1 MNNVNWFSSS
11 RFRFVI
17 IALGIVV
24 GFVAGFAAYNVTF
37 NQTAARMA
45 GVVDFTKSQS
55 LTYDSFNDAST
66 TKSLLRSIES
76 AGQLARDISQDG
88 GAVDEASLA
97 RYAGELSLTGVLVL
111 TPQGDLVGSY
121 SSDEVGYAQLEN
133 ELRETSAL
141 DVTRYAEKTYTS
153 RIDLDDGSYVDI
165 GCVQRLDAP
174 GVVVSMY
181 HTKLIFASRYNLTLQ
196 SMVEG
201 YSTQNNG
208 SIVVENEGQFIA
220 ANMMTSA
227 QLQAEGLSDFDQGV
241 VAEIRDHCKLGKASV
256 IRAESTWFIA
266 SFDKAR
272 DYYVYTYTPLRNNMG
287 GVVLSVALALALYTV
302 LAVLLLLLKRQSEHA
317 HLHELVAQEHEY
329 SERLAESARA
339 AQSANTAK
347 TEFLQRMSHDIR
359 TPINGIRGMVEM
371 GNAFD
376 GDIAKQRE
384 CRQKVWTASGILLDL
399 VSEVLDM
406 SKLESGEVELELR
419 STNLV
424 ELNDEVCEMLERQAG
439 ELHVTIIKEQ
449 DRIEHPY
456 VMASQIH
463 LKRLIMNIAGNAV
476 KYNKPGGTV
485 RLSCEELHAQGAT
498 GMYRITVADT
508 GIGMS
513 EEFQKHLFEPFS
525 REEQKLEAQPS
536 GTGLGTVIAKQLTEV
551 MGGTITFDSKLD
563 VGTTCVITL
572 PLIIDF
578 DAQQRNEELDQQADV
593 TLSGMSILLVEDN
606 ELNREIAE
614 FVLDQAGAH
623 VTTAFDGREAVDTFA
638 AAAPGTFSLVLMD
651 IMMPNMNGYEA
662 TRAIRAM
669 DRSDAQS
676 VPIVAMSANAFAD
689 DVAHSREAGMDD
701 HLAKPID
708 ADKLVRALARYRK
721 DA

>member
-1 MNNVNWFSSS
+1 MSNGNWLSS
-11 RFRFVI
+11 RFWAVI
-17 IALGIVV
+17 IAIGVV
-24 GFVAGFAAYNVTF
+24 MGVVAGFAAFNVTF
-37 NQTAARMA
+37 SQVADRMA

-76 AGQLARDISQDG
+76 AGQLARDVSQDG
-88 GAVDEASLA
+88 GATDAESLQ
-97 RYAGELSLTGVLVL
+97 RYAGELSLTAALVL
-111 TPQGDLVGSY
+111 TPEGDLVGSY
-121 SSDEVGYAQLEN
+121 SSDEVGYAQVES

-141 DVTRYAEKTYTS
+141 DVARYPLKTYAT
-153 RIDLDDGSYVDI
+153 RIELEDGSHVDV
-165 GCVQRLDAP
+165 GCSSRLDAP
-174 GVVVSMY
+174 GVVVSLY
-181 HTKLIFASRYNLTLQ
+181 RTKPAFGNRYSLTLQ

-208 SIVVENEGQFIA
+208 CIVVENDGNYIA
-220 ANMMTSA
+220 ANTMTLA
-227 QLQAEGLSDFDQGV
+227 QLQSEGIGDFDKGV
-241 VAEIRDHCKLGKASV
+241 ISAIKERCTLGKASV
-256 IRAESTWFIA
+256 INAESTWFIA
-266 SFDKAR
+266 SFDKGR
-272 DYYVYTYTPLRNNMG
+272 DYYVYTYTPLRNNLG
-287 GVVLSVALALALYTV
+287 GVALSVALALALYAV
-302 LAVLLLLLKRQSEHA
+302 FVILVVLLRRQSEHE

-329 SERLAESARA
+329 SERLAEAARE

-371 GNAFD
+371 GNVFD
-376 GDIAKQRE
+376 GDVAKQRE
-384 CRQKVWTASGILLDL
+384 CRQKIWMASGILLDL

-406 SKLESGEVELELR
+406 SKLESGKVELELR

-424 ELNDEVCEMLERQAG
+424 ALNDEVCEMLERQAD

-456 VMASQIH
+456 VMASQTH
-463 LKRLIMNIAGNAV
+463 LKRVIMNIASNAV

-485 RLSCEELHAQGAT
+485 RLSCEELHAEGAT
-498 GMYRITVADT
+498 AMYRITVADT

-513 EEFQKHLFEPFS
+513 KDFQQHLFEPFS
-525 REEQKLEAQPS
+525 REVQKLEAQPS
-536 GTGLGTVIAKQLTEV
+536 GTGLGTVIAKQLTEL
-551 MGGTITFDSKLD
+551 MGGAITFDSELD

-572 PLIIDF
+572 PLVIDF
-578 DAQQRNEELDQQADV
+578 DAQQRNEELDKQGDV
-593 TLSGMSILLVEDN
+593 TLAGMSILLVEDN
-606 ELNREIAE
+606 ELNCEIAE
-614 FVLDQAGAH
+614 FVLDQAGAN
-623 VTTAFDGREAVDTFA
+623 VTIAFDGREAVDAFA
-638 AAAPGTFSLVLMD
+638 AAAPGTFDLVLMD
-651 IMMPNMNGYEA
+651 IMMPNVNGYEA

-669 DRSDAQS
+669 NRTDAKR

-689 DVAHSREAGMDD
+689 DVAYSRESGMND

-708 ADKLVRALARYRK
+708 ADKLVRVLARYRK